1 MPTLIEPGPGD
12 LDALLALS
20 NAHEKEIGKF
30 SKTAFTELVALSFRT
45 RMTEERDAFL
55 IALSGRAPDD
65 APNYRWFAAH
75 FDGFVYIDRVAVAAQ
90 SRKRGL
96 GRLLYCDVMQAARA
110 AGYAHVCCEVNID
123 PPNPGSDAFHANMGF
138 EEIGRAFLPE
148 RGKTVRYLMRTLAF
162 DP

>member
-1 MPTLIEPGPGD
+1 
-12 LDALLALS
+12 
-20 NAHEKEIGKF
+20 
-30 SKTAFTELVALSFRT
+30 
-45 RMTEERDAFL
+45 
-55 IALSGRAPDD
+55 
-65 APNYRWFAAH
+65 
-75 FDGFVYIDRVAVAAQ
+75 
-90 SRKRGL
+90 
-96 GRLLYCDVMQAARA
+96 MQAARA